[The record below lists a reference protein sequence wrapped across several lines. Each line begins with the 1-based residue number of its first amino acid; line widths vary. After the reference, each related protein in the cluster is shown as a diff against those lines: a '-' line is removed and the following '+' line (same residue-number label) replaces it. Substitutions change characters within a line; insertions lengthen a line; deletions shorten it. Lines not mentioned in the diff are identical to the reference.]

1 MGEWAYCLKGPSCLQ
16 PLPPCCPQ
24 EGRLGGLFPILR
36 LASLVTSPPDS
47 CSSLLTPSAQPL
59 RHLWR
64 QGSPLPHSMAPAHSF
79 LRADIS
85 LEPEC
90 TPLFLQQQEL
100 GHGHTPT
107 APAGP
112 AGGRGPGC
120 LSRVWEG
127 VWAPGVRTDFGQTR
141 TRDWTYLGSF
151 YPFEPPLWGCHP
163 LP

>member
-24 EGRLGGLFPILR
+24 EGRLGGFTPHPETSIFGDIPPRLLFISTDPFFSAPEAP
-36 LASLVTSPPDS
+36 LAS
-47 CSSLLTPSAQPL
+47 
-59 RHLWR
+59 
-64 QGSPLPHSMAPAHSF
+64 GSPLPHSMAPAHSF

-112 AGGRGPGC
+112 AEGRGPGC

-127 VWAPGVRTDFGQTR
+127 VWAPAVRTDFGQTR

-151 YPFEPPLWGCHP
+151 CLFEPPLWGCHL